1 MRLNVLI
8 AGKAGQGINEISNIL
23 AKSLASIGYYVF
35 NYRDYGSYITG
46 GHNFNI
52 LSISDAIIRSYGEE
66 FDFVIALDE
75 NAVKKH
81 KLKEKTIVLASQNYK
96 VKNLVKIE
104 IENKKIENVYY
115 AAVLFKI
122 LGLGKE
128 ILKNYINK
136 VFAGKSLLKEDLEAV
151 DKVYSKNYK
160 FSFNLKPGNK
170 KNIVMTGAEAVGIGA
185 IESGLQVYFAYPM
198 TPATSMLVFLAQNEK
213 KYNYLVYEPENEI
226 SVINAGLGA
235 SFSNAAAMV
244 GTSGG
249 GFDLM
254 TEALSMAGMA
264 EIPIVVYLATRPGPS
279 TGVPTFTSQQD
290 INLAVYAGHGE
301 FSRIVVCPGDL
312 QEAYELTKE
321 IFYLTGKY
329 RCPGIILVDKHFAE
343 SWYSAES
350 INYKKYPDVK
360 IKYKLGKEI
369 FKTSSYEHDEKGNTV
384 ESALEVKKAADRRL
398 KKQEEIK
405 REIGKMKTFEIY
417 GKGEKI
423 IIGTGSVKGAVLDA
437 LPELKGFSYLHIRY
451 LEPFADIS
459 SLIKGKE
466 IYVIENNSRGLLADL
481 IQKNLGI
488 KIPGKNRV
496 LKYDGRQFLSKEIL
510 ERLG

>member
-23 AKSLASIGYYVF
+23 AKSLASIGFYVF

-52 LSISDAIIRSYGEE
+52 LSISDAIIQGYEEE

-75 NAVKKH
+75 NAIKKH
-81 KLKEKTIVLASQNYK
+81 KLAEKAIVLASQDYK
-96 VKNLVKIE
+96 VKNLVLVN

-128 ILKNYINK
+128 ILKNYIEK

-151 DKVYSKNYK
+151 DKAYSKDYK
-160 FSFNLKPGNK
+160 FNFSLKAGNK

-185 IESGLQVYFAYPM
+185 IESGLQVYFGYPM

-213 KYNYLVYEPENEI
+213 KYNYLVHEPENEI
-226 SVINAGLGA
+226 SVINAALGA
-235 SFSNAAAMV
+235 SFSNAIAMV

-264 EIPIVVYLATRPGPS
+264 EIPIVIYLATRPGPS

-321 IFYLTGKY
+321 IFYLSQKY

-343 SWYSAES
+343 SWYTIDSLS
-350 INYKKYPDVK
+350 YKKYPDIK
-360 IKYKLGKEI
+360 IKYNLGKEI

-384 ESALEVKKAADRRL
+384 ESAQEVKKAADRRL
-398 KKQEEIK
+398 KKEEEIK
-405 REIGKMKTFEIY
+405 KEVKKMKTYELY
-417 GKGEKI
+417 GKGKKI
-423 IIGTGSVKGAVLDA
+423 LIGTGSVKGAVLDV
-437 LPELKGFSYLHIRY
+437 LPGLKDFSYLHIRY
-451 LEPFADIS
+451 LEPFPIIGEE
-459 SLIKGKE
+459 IKGKE
-466 IYVIENNSRGLLADL
+466 IYVIENNSIGQLADL

-488 KIPGKNRV
+488 IISGKNRI
-496 LKYDGRQFLSKEIL
+496 LKYDGSQFLTKEIL